1 MGRRLI
7 IAPVVAAAVGLGA
20 VGVYLAVRSGGSPA
34 PSTVTTLPALAA
46 QTASAGEVSV
56 RVEPVR
62 LDGTGAEFRVTFD
75 THSGALDFDMT
86 AVARLQV
93 DGVAWPL
100 SGWTGDGPGGHHRQ
114 GQLSFRSGGPATGS
128 AHLTIAGLPTPV
140 DMAWDLTATE
150 SLG

>member
-7 IAPVVAAAVGLGA
+7 VASVVTAVVGLGA
-20 VGVYLAVRSGGSPA
+20 VGAYLAVRAGGSPA
-34 PSTVTTLPALAA
+34 PSTVTAGPALAA
-46 QTASAGEVSV
+46 QTVSAGEVSV

-62 LDGTGAEFRVTFD
+62 LDGGGAEFRVTFD
-75 THSGALDFDMT
+75 THSGALDLDMT

-128 AHLTIAGLPTPV
+128 AHLTIGGLPAPV
-140 DMAWDLTATE
+140 DMAWDLTAPE